1 MKFSKIFLEKK
12 VFSKYRIAAL
22 LSAIVLFL
30 FVGFDFTG
38 AANKNDNENT
48 NANTNSNGN
57 LNSNSNINTNINSN
71 VNSAVPPADLAK
83 KQAEIAKKKEQLNSV
98 RNQINRFEQKS
109 DLLDKKTETIEQIIQ
124 VLDSEISEMEASL
137 QKTGAA
143 LAEITAS
150 VNQKQQ
156 EVSIK
161 EFEIVERKKI
171 LKEYVRKLNLMDRK
185 SFLEVLLEKPRLSEY
200 FREME
205 SIVAFESRIKEMLDG
220 LNDKKTELVK
230 ERETLEEQQ
239 NEQTSLYAMQEDQ
252 RITLEQN
259 RRDRE
264 ELLAETQTEQYKL
277 GNAIDKQQ
285 EIASRLS
292 AELTSMQSLGE
303 KIDFGQALSDAQDV
317 ANLTGVRTAFLLGVL
332 RVESNMGNN
341 VGGGRYKTDM
351 NPAQWDRFKSI
362 CTSLG
367 YDPDDKPVSRKP
379 CYRDSSGNCGG
390 WGGAMGP
397 AQFMPS
403 TWMGYKD
410 QIAQINGHNPPDPWN
425 LRDALTAMGLKL
437 AKVPGVTDHNRTAEH
452 KAASIYLAGGNW
464 ERFGWYGDRVLKY
477 ADQFDAKIKRE

>member
-1 MKFSKIFLEKK
+1 MYLGSLSHILKSAWRLKISILAVLSFCYFME
-12 VFSKYRIAAL
+12 YRTIE
-22 LSAIVLFL
+22 
-30 FVGFDFTG
+30 
-38 AANKNDNENT
+38 AANSNSNANANSNT
-48 NANTNSNGN
+48 NANA
-57 LNSNSNINTNINSN
+57 NINSN
-71 VNSAVPPADLAK
+71 TNSANTNSAIPPADLAK

-109 DLLDKKTETIEQIIQ
+109 DILEKKTDTIENIIQ
-124 VLDSEISEMEASL
+124 VLDGEIAEMEGSL
-137 QKTGAA
+137 EKTGAA

-156 EVSIK
+156 EVSVK
-161 EFEIVERKKI
+161 EFEIIERKKI
-171 LKEYVRKLNLMDRK
+171 LMEYVRKLNLMDKK
-185 SFLEVLLEKPRLSEY
+185 SFLEVLIEKPQISEY

-220 LNDKKTELVK
+220 LKSKKTELVK
-230 ERETLEEQQ
+230 EKENLEDEQ
-239 NEQTSLYAMQEDQ
+239 NEQMSLYAMQEDQ
-252 RITLEQN
+252 RVTLERN

-264 ELLAETQTEQYKL
+264 NLLAETQTEQFKL
-277 GNAIDKQQ
+277 DNAITKQQ
-285 EIASRLS
+285 EVANRLS

-317 ANLTGVRTAFLLGVL
+317 ARLTGVRTAFLLGVL

-341 VGGGRYKTDM
+341 VGGGRYRTDM

-362 CTSLG
+362 CASLG

-379 CYRDSSGNCGG
+379 CYRDSSGNCSG

-477 ADQFDAKIKRE
+477 ADQFDAKIKENN

>member
-1 MKFSKIFLEKK
+1 MSLEDFSRIRNSVLRLKISILMIVSLCYFGG
-12 VFSKYRIAAL
+12 YRT
-22 LSAIVLFL
+22 V
-30 FVGFDFTG
+30 G
-38 AANKNDNENT
+38 AANNNSNAT
-48 NANTNSNGN
+48 GNANTNTNVNANIN
-57 LNSNSNINTNINSN
+57 LNTNGANTN
-71 VNSAVPPADLAK
+71 VNSAIPPADLAK

-109 DLLDKKTETIEQIIQ
+109 DILDKKTDTIEGIIQ
-124 VLDSEISEMEASL
+124 VLDGEISEMESSL
-137 QKTGAA
+137 EKTGIT
-143 LAEITAS
+143 LTEITAS

-156 EVSIK
+156 EVSVK
-161 EFEIVERKKI
+161 EFEIIERKKI
-171 LKEYVRKLNLMDRK
+171 LMEYVRKLNLMDKK
-185 SFLEVLLEKPRLSEY
+185 SFLEVLIEKPQISEY

-220 LNDKKTELVK
+220 LKSKKTDLVK
-230 ERETLEEQQ
+230 EKESLEDEQ
-239 NEQTSLYAMQEDQ
+239 NEQASLYAMQEDQ
-252 RITLEQN
+252 RVTLERN

-264 ELLAETQTEQYKL
+264 NLLAETQTEQFKL
-277 GNAIDKQQ
+277 ENAIGKQQ
-285 EIASRLS
+285 EVANRLS

-317 ANLTGVRTAFLLGVL
+317 AKLTGVRTAFLLGVL

-341 VGGGRYKTDM
+341 VGGGRYRTDM
-351 NPAQWDRFKSI
+351 NPAQWERFKSI
-362 CTSLG
+362 CASLG

-437 AKVPGVTDHNRTAEH
+437 AKVPGVTDHSRTAEH
-452 KAASIYLAGGNW
+452 KASSIYLAGGNW

-477 ADQFDAKIKRE
+477 ADQFDAKIKENN